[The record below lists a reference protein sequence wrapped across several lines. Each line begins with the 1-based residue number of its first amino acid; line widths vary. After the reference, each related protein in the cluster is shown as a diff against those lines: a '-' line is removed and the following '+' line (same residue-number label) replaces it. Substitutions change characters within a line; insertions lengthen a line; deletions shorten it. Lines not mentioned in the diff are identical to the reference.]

1 MCVCVCMCV
10 FVCVWGEVIKN
21 EISKFLIQIEKK
33 LNPSL
38 LLHTFILKVGF
49 FIKNHGKKGSCI
61 KQNKLVKYEKMECF
75 SRLKST
81 IFSYEN

>member
-1 MCVCVCMCV
+1 MCV